1 MKIGELSSATGT
13 PVETVRFYERVGL
26 LPAPKRTSGN
36 FRIYDEAHAERLA
49 FVRHCR
55 SLDMTLDEVRV
66 LLQFRDAP
74 ERGCGEVNQLVDAH
88 IAHVAT
94 RIRELRSLEKQLQE
108 LRTTCGDARSGAEC
122 GILSGLSSAAATS
135 SRRSNS
141 HVRGTHGEKLAT
153 QPSSRATG

>member
-1 MKIGELSSATGT
+1 MKIGELSTATGT

-36 FRIYDEAHAERLA
+36 FRIYDETHAERLA

-74 ERGCGEVNQLVDAH
+74 ERGCGEVNEMVDAH

-94 RIRELRSLEKQLQE
+94 RIQELRALEKQLKE
-108 LRTTCGDARSGAEC
+108 LRRTCGDARAGGEC
-122 GILSGLSSAAATS
+122 GILSGLSSAAATPS
-135 SRRSNS
+135 KPSKS
-141 HVRGTHGEKLAT
+141 HVRGMHGEKPRM
-153 QPSSRATG
+153 QPPGRATG